1 VKPLILIVDDEPDVG
16 LYLTAVLEDA
26 GYRTATATTVAEALA
41 AVKAEAPSLVCLDV
55 MMPKE
60 SGLSFYLALRAKPK
74 WRRIPVIVV
83 SGVAPSGEFDF
94 RQYVDDP
101 AISPPDGYVEKPIR
115 IDDFLRSVRKFV
127 AVKGSPRTDGRAHA

>member
-1 VKPLILIVDDEPDVG
+1 MKPLILIVDDEPDVG

-26 GYRTATATTVAEALA
+26 GYRTATALTVAEALA
-41 AVKAEAPSLVCLDV
+41 AVKTERPDLVCLDV

-60 SGLSFYLALRAKPK
+60 SGFSFYLALQADPK
-74 WRRIPVIVV
+74 LRRIPVIVV

-101 AISPPDGYVEKPIR
+101 AVPPPAGYVEKPIR
-115 IDDFLRSVRKFV
+115 IDEFTREVNRLLKARDSTRKN
-127 AVKGSPRTDGRAHA
+127 GRAHA